1 MSGHSHWATVKHGKE
16 INDKK
21 RSKIFSKM
29 SILITLA
36 AKNGG
41 DPDMNAALRM
51 TIEKAKKENMPKD
64 SIEKAIKRGTG
75 ELLGETLEEFTFE
88 VYGPDKSAII
98 ITGITTN
105 KNRILNEIKIILN
118 NNNAKLAS
126 EGSVK
131 WQFEEKGIIIIRP
144 EDAEKAELKIIDSG
158 AEDFSEQG
166 ELLEIYT
173 APENLDIVKTNIEK
187 DFETEAA
194 NLGWVAKEKI
204 KLEKLDKI
212 GKLLSALDDN
222 DDVQEVYTNIKL

>member
-29 SILITLA
+29 SLLITLA

-41 DPDMNAALRM
+41 DPDMNSALRM

-64 SIEKAIKRGTG
+64 NIEKAIKRGTG
-75 ELLGETLEEFTFE
+75 ELAGEHLEEFIFE
-88 VYGPDKSAII
+88 AYGPDKSALI

-166 ELLEIYT
+166 EILEIYT
-173 APENLDIVKTNIEK
+173 TPENLDTVKTNIEK
-187 DFETEAA
+187 DFETETA
-194 NLGWVAKEKI
+194 NLGWVAKEEI

-212 GKLLSALDDN
+212 SKLLSALDNN